1 MSSRVKI
8 GDIAGDTQGRVL
20 RADRP
25 IRQGYCGGCALAGKC
40 QTECDGEDLI
50 FIETDETSIAQ
61 YLARMMES

>member
-20 RADRP
+20 RAVKP
-25 IRQGYCGGCALAGKC
+25 IRRGFCGGCALAGGC

-50 FIETDETSIAQ
+50 FIETDEISIAR
-61 YLARMMES
+61 YMASMLES